1 MNTEEMHRWDQEHV
15 VHPWSYAGPSLMIA
29 RAKGTRYWD
38 ADGREYLDALGGIQN
53 CSAGHSRPELIE
65 AARAQM
71 EQLEYVPMHWNFT
84 NEPAIRLAR
93 TIATLTPEGL
103 NQTYFVSSGSEATES
118 AVKLVRRYH
127 YLRGNPG
134 RATVLCLK
142 QGYHGA
148 TILATAAT
156 GFDNLQQGFGPL
168 PGGITFLTPP
178 HAFRTELFGNEDP
191 VEFCVRQLE
200 QVIAEE
206 GADTIAA
213 LMAEPILTVGGV
225 IVPPAQYW
233 PAVSEI
239 CRKHGILL
247 VADEV
252 VTGFGRTGTWFA
264 GPALGMV
271 PDAIVFGKGVSS
283 GHFPLSG
290 VVMSD
295 EIADTIKAAPDGLMH
310 GFTYCGHP
318 VGCAVASRNIEI
330 LRDTGLLEN
339 SSDVGGYLLAQLK
352 EKLAGSPIVGDVRGR
367 GLLLAVELVSDKKTR
382 APLQFKRQAL
392 ADRIRSE
399 HGVVVRSIGANIII
413 APPLVLTREEAD
425 TIANALAK
433 VIGTTSPEG
442 ARIAS

>member
-1 MNTEEMHRWDQEHV
+1 MSMEEMHRWDQAHV

-65 AARAQM
+65 TARAQM
-71 EQLEYVPMHWNFT
+71 EKLEYVPMHWNFT
-84 NEPAIRLAR
+84 NEPAVELAR
-93 TIATLTPEGL
+93 TIATLAPGEL

-127 YLRGNPG
+127 YLRGDTK
-134 RATVLCLK
+134 RATILCLK

-168 PGGITFLTPP
+168 PGGIKFLTPP
-178 HAFRTELFGNEDP
+178 HAYRTELFGNEDP
-191 VEFCVRQLE
+191 VEFCIRQLE

-206 GADTIAA
+206 GANTIAA
-213 LMAEPILTVGGV
+213 LMAEPVLTVGGV
-225 IVPPAQYW
+225 IVPPAEYW

-239 CRKHGILL
+239 CRRHGILV

-252 VTGFGRTGTWFA
+252 VTGFGRTGAWFA
-264 GPALGMV
+264 SPALGMA

-295 EIADTIKAAPDGLMH
+295 EIAQTIKAAPDGLMH

-339 SSDVGGYLLAQLK
+339 SRDVGAYLLAALK
-352 EKLAGSPIVGDVRGR
+352 EKLGNSPIVGDVRGC
-367 GLLLAVELVSDKKTR
+367 GLLLAVELVSDKETR

-392 ADRIRSE
+392 ADRIRNE
-399 HGVVVRSIGANIII
+399 HAVVVRSIGANIII
-413 APPLVLTREEAD
+413 APPLVLSRAEAD
-425 TIANALAK
+425 TIAHALEQ
-433 VIGTTSPEG
+433 VISTTKPDGTQS
-442 ARIAS
+442 

>member
-1 MNTEEMHRWDQEHV
+1 MSMEEMHRWDQAHV

-71 EQLEYVPMHWNFT
+71 EKLEYVPMHWNFT
-84 NEPAIRLAR
+84 NEPAVELAR
-93 TIATLTPEGL
+93 TIATLAPGEL

-127 YLRGNPG
+127 YLRGDTK
-134 RATVLCLK
+134 RATILCLK

-168 PGGITFLTPP
+168 PGGIKFLTPP
-178 HAFRTELFGNEDP
+178 HAYRTELFGNEDP
-191 VEFCVRQLE
+191 VEFCIRQLE

-213 LMAEPILTVGGV
+213 LMAEPVLTVGGV
-225 IVPPAQYW
+225 IVPPAEYW

-239 CRKHGILL
+239 CRRHGILV

-252 VTGFGRTGTWFA
+252 VTGFGRTGAWFA
-264 GPALGMV
+264 SPAIGMA

-295 EIADTIKAAPDGLMH
+295 EIAQTIKAAPDGLMH

-330 LRDTGLLEN
+330 LQDTGLLEN
-339 SSDVGGYLLAQLK
+339 SRDVGAYLLAVLK
-352 EKLAGSPIVGDVRGR
+352 EKLGNSPIVGDVRGC
-367 GLLLAVELVSDKKTR
+367 GLLLAVELVSDKETR

-392 ADRIRSE
+392 ADRIRNE
-399 HGVVVRSIGANIII
+399 HAVVVRSIGANIII
-413 APPLVLTREEAD
+413 APPLILSRAEAD
-425 TIANALAK
+425 TIAHALEQ
-433 VIGTTSPEG
+433 VISTTKPDGTQS
-442 ARIAS
+442 